1 LRKRL
6 AHGFSIGGTYTFSK
20 SIDNASSIGAGATS
34 ASTSGGLGA
43 GGTGPGGGGGGG
55 GTAASSTGSSN
66 VAQDAFNLSAERGLS
81 SFNQTHRFTAD
92 YLLEL
97 PFGHDRRWLSGNSP
111 LRAIFGDWQV
121 SGDWTFASGLP
132 FTPRLLGDFA
142 DVNRGSNGTLRPD
155 VVSGQ
160 SAGISNP
167 SIGMWFNT
175 AAFVAPP
182 TGQYGNDRRNSI
194 IGPPTKVFD
203 MAFTKVIPLKESR
216 TLEFRAQATNIFNI
230 PNYSSIDTVV
240 NSPTFGRVTAVA
252 ALRQITMTA
261 LFRF

>member
-1 LRKRL
+1 
-6 AHGFSIGGTYTFSK
+6 
-20 SIDNASSIGAGATS
+20 
-34 ASTSGGLGA
+34 
-43 GGTGPGGGGGGG
+43 
-55 GTAASSTGSSN
+55 
-66 VAQDAFNLSAERGLS
+66 
-81 SFNQTHRFTAD
+81 
-92 YLLEL
+92 LEL
-97 PFGHDRRWLSGNSP
+97 PFGHDKRWLSGNSP

-121 SGDWTFASGLP
+121 SGDWTIASGLP

-155 VVSGQ
+155 VVPGQ
-160 SAGISNP
+160 SVGMSNP

-182 TGQYGNDRRNSI
+182 NGQYGDARRNSI

-203 MAFTKVIPLKESR
+203 MAFTKIIPLKESR
-216 TLEFRAQATNIFNI
+216 MLEFRAQATNIFNI

-240 NSPTFGRVTAVA
+240 NSPTFGRVTTVG

-261 LFRF
+261 RFRF